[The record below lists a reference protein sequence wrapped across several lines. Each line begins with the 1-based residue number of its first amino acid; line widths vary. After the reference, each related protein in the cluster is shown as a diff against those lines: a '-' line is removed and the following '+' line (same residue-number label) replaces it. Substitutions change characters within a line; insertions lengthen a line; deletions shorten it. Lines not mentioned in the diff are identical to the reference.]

1 MIVADYILP
10 LLPIDENASREECIT
25 TMLDNVCS
33 ELPVLRNKQLYGTVQ
48 LDECLH
54 SQEETISS
62 IVDAGYA
69 SVHFN
74 SHLID
79 VLHIFNESKTNVC
92 CVLNDKFEWIG
103 IITRSEVLDGLAQS
117 LTVSQTGAIIL
128 IEMAAHQYSGTEIA
142 RIIESEGSQI
152 LGLWL
157 TNIAESGRIR
167 ASIKLNT
174 QNAERIINGL
184 QRFGYEIIAAF
195 GDDDYKENVER
206 RFQSFMKFIDV

>member
-1 MIVADYILP
+1 M
-10 LLPIDENASREECIT
+10 
-25 TMLDNVCS
+25 MDNVCF
-33 ELPVLRNKQLYGTVQ
+33 ELPVLRDKQLYGTVQ
-48 LDECLH
+48 LDECIH
-54 SQEETISS
+54 SEEDTIES
-62 IVDAGYA
+62 IVEPGYA

-79 VLHIFNESKTNVC
+79 VLHIFNESKANVC
-92 CVLNDKFEWIG
+92 CVLDENFEWIG
-103 IITRSEVLDGLAQS
+103 IINKTAVLEGLAQS
-117 LTVSQTGAIIL
+117 LTVAQTGAILL
-128 IEMAAHQYSGTEIA
+128 IEMAAHQYSSSEIA
-142 RIIESEGSQI
+142 RIIEGEGSQI

-157 TNIAESGRIR
+157 NNLEESGRIR

-184 QRFGYEIIAAF
+184 QRYGYEMIAAF